1 MLNRI
6 KIMTVILLLWL
17 SGCSPVIR
25 HLDATWL
32 NSQTV
37 YKKAE
42 PLPPLEI
49 PPELAS
55 VRLPHQPVQ

>member
-1 MLNRI
+1 MLNHI
-6 KIMTVILLLWL
+6 KIITVILLLLL
-17 SGCSPVIR
+17 SGCSQVIR

-32 NSQTV
+32 NSQMV

-55 VRLPHQPVQ
+55 PRLPPQPVQ

>member
-1 MLNRI
+1 MLNHI
-6 KIMTVILLLWL
+6 KIITVMLLLL
-17 SGCSPVIR
+17 SGCSQVIR

-32 NSQTV
+32 DSKTV

-55 VRLPHQPVQ
+55 PRIPH

>member
-1 MLNRI
+1 MLTHI
-6 KIMTVILLLWL
+6 KIITVILLLL
-17 SGCSPVIR
+17 LFGCSPVIR

-37 YKKAE
+37 YKRAE

-55 VRLPHQPVQ
+55 PRIPHQPVQ

>member
-6 KIMTVILLLWL
+6 KIINVILLLLL

-32 NSQTV
+32 DSKTV
-37 YKKAE
+37 FKKAK

-49 PPELAS
+49 SPELAS
-55 VRLPHQPVQ
+55 PRISH